1 MTLKQA
7 QQSQDDVT
15 FSDIVWLQFKKN
27 RVAYLA
33 LWALAFLFILAI
45 CAPIIASDRAFY
57 WAEGGETYFPWFT
70 SLFDDN
76 YFENGVDKF
85 FNLLLV
91 LGMPLLAIWLIAV
104 KRIQSFGLSKR
115 IRRAKMKRFA
125 KLLSAF
131 FGLCFIFILAN
142 PQGRANQ
149 HNYEDYLK
157 ATKGSAS
164 AVSAVFPPIKH
175 GFARQVLPDKLRDP
189 SMLEVCTDK
198 LKARDGCAGYALGTD
213 SVGRDVLVRM
223 LYGIRIA
230 LSVGVIAVGIYVTIG
245 IFIGAFA
252 GYFRGR
258 VDMIIQRVIEI
269 FMAVPTLIVIL
280 VLISF
285 IDKPSIFHIM
295 LVIGLF
301 RWTGV
306 ARLVRG
312 EFYRLRN
319 LDFVT
324 SAIALGFSTRRIIFQ
339 HILPNALG
347 PVLVAATF
355 GVAAAILI
363 ESSLSFLGLGDVNVP
378 SWGQT
383 LRDGYLTRKWHLI
396 LIPGTAI
403 FITVTLLNLVG
414 EGLRDALD
422 PKMRK

>member
-1 MTLKQA
+1 MTETKNIMG
-7 QQSQDDVT
+7 SEPEDMT
-15 FSDIVWLQFKKN
+15 FGDIVWGQFKKN
-27 RVAYLA
+27 KMAYASLWLLA
-33 LWALAFLFILAI
+33 ALFILAVF
-45 CAPIIASDRAFY
+45 APVLASERPFVWQD
-57 WAEGGETYFPWFT
+57 AEGTFFPWFS
-70 SLFDDN
+70 SLFDHN
-76 YFENGVDKF
+76 YYENGVDKF

-91 LGMPLLAIWLIAV
+91 LGTPLFIIWVIMV
-104 KRIQSFGLSKR
+104 KRVLSTGVEKR
-115 IRRAKMKRFA
+115 ISRQKIRTYAGYI
-125 KLLSAF
+125 SAF
-131 FGLCFIFILAN
+131 FMVVFIGVMATQSGQVNRHNFEAYEALQA
-142 PQGRANQ
+142 QGKEVN
-149 HNYEDYLK
+149 
-157 ATKGSAS
+157 
-164 AVSAVFPPIKH
+164 AVFPPI
-175 GFARQVLPDKLRDP
+175 AYNYSRQSLSEKLQQP
-189 SMLEVCTDK
+189 SGTHIM
-198 LKARDGCAGYALGTD
+198 GTD
-213 SVGRDVLVRM
+213 RKGRDVAVRM
-223 LYGIRIA
+223 LFGIRIS
-230 LSVGVIAVGIYVTIG
+230 LSVGIIAVGIYVTIG
-245 IFIGAFA
+245 ILLGAFA

-258 VDMIIQRVIEI
+258 VDMIIQRFIEI
-269 FMAVPTLIVIL
+269 FMAVPTLIVLL

-285 IDKPSIFHIM
+285 IEQPSIFHIM
-295 LVIGLF
+295 VVIGLF

-363 ESSLSFLGLGDVNVP
+363 ESSLSFLGLGDINVP

-383 LRDGYLTRKWHLI
+383 LNAGYKTGEWYLI
-396 LIPGTAI
+396 LIPGIAI

>member
-1 MTLKQA
+1 MTEQTITMK
-7 QQSQDDVT
+7 SEPEDMT
-15 FSDIVWLQFKKN
+15 FGDIVWGQFKKN
-27 RVAYLA
+27 KMAYGSLWLLGTLFLLA
-33 LWALAFLFILAI
+33 VFAPVLASERPFIWQ
-45 CAPIIASDRAFY
+45 D
-57 WAEGGETYFPWFT
+57 AEGTFYPWFN
-70 SLFDDN
+70 SLFDHN
-76 YFENGVDKF
+76 YYENGVDKF

-91 LGMPLLAIWLIAV
+91 LGTPLFIVWLLMV
-104 KRIQSFGLSKR
+104 RSVTKSGVEKR
-115 IRRAKMKRFA
+115 IRREKIRKFSGVMAAGFMVVFA
-125 KLLSAF
+125 GVIITQSGQVNKYNF
-131 FGLCFIFILAN
+131 EV
-142 PQGRANQ
+142 
-149 HNYEDYLK
+149 YEQLQE
-157 ATKGSAS
+157 KGED
-164 AVSAVFPPIKH
+164 VYAVFPPITYNYSKQSLSEKLQQPSGKH
-175 GFARQVLPDKLRDP
+175 I
-189 SMLEVCTDK
+189 M
-198 LKARDGCAGYALGTD
+198 GTD
-213 SVGRDVLVRM
+213 RKGRDVAVRM
-223 LYGIRIA
+223 LFGIRIS

-245 IFIGAFA
+245 ILLGAIA

-258 VDMIIQRVIEI
+258 VDMVIQRFIEI
-269 FMAVPTLIVIL
+269 FMAVPTLIVLL

-285 IDKPSIFHIM
+285 IKQPSIFHIM
-295 LVIGLF
+295 VVIGLF

-363 ESSLSFLGLGDVNVP
+363 ESSLSFLGLGDINVP

-383 LRDGYLTRKWHLI
+383 LNAGYKTREWYLI
-396 LIPGTAI
+396 LIPGIAI

>member
-1 MTLKQA
+1 MTVNTNTMK
-7 QQSQDDVT
+7 SEPDDMT
-15 FSDIVWLQFKKN
+15 FADIVWGQFKKN
-27 RVAYLA
+27 KMAYGA
-33 LWALAFLFILAI
+33 LWLLAI
-45 CAPIIASDRAFY
+45 LFLLAVFAPVIASERPFIWQDD
-57 WAEGGETYFPWFT
+57 EGTFFPWFR
-70 SLFDDN
+70 SLFDHN
-76 YFENGVDKF
+76 YYENGVDKF

-91 LGMPLLAIWLIAV
+91 LGTPLFLVWMMLVKATQKSGVEKRLRRQKIRKFTGIMVAAFMAV
-104 KRIQSFGLSKR
+104 FVGVIITQSGQVNR
-115 IRRAKMKRFA
+115 
-125 KLLSAF
+125 
-131 FGLCFIFILAN
+131 
-142 PQGRANQ
+142 
-149 HNYEDYLK
+149 HNFEAYEALK
-157 ATKGSAS
+157 ADGKE
-164 AVSAVFPPIKH
+164 VNAVFPPISYNYS
-175 GFARQVLPDKLRDP
+175 QQSLEEKLQQP
-189 SMLEVCTDK
+189 NANHIM
-198 LKARDGCAGYALGTD
+198 GTD
-213 SVGRDVLVRM
+213 RKGRDVAVRI
-223 LYGIRIA
+223 LFGTRIS

-245 IFIGAFA
+245 LLLGSFA
-252 GYFRGR
+252 GFFRGR

-269 FMAVPTLIVIL
+269 FMSVPTLIVLL

-285 IDKPSIFHIM
+285 IEKPSIFHIM
-295 LVIGLF
+295 VVIGFF

-324 SAIALGFSTRRIIFQ
+324 SAIALGFSNRRIIFQ

-363 ESSLSFLGLGDVNVP
+363 ESSLSFLGLGDISVP

-383 LRDGYLTRKWHLI
+383 LNAGYKTGEWYLI
-396 LIPGTAI
+396 LIPGIAI